1 MDLITEDW
9 KTEVPVDMEVAGG
22 FKRTMTQLKLQE
34 GAMGVV
40 DTVIVFRI
48 LKMMTRKWEE
58 MDAFK
63 FGLIDANG
71 KRIKGVKPKTSEE
84 KNSFTLLHRLVFNL
98 KRVLELLPF
107 GRTRLAS
114 YGASLAL
121 LKEHFNIDGEPL
133 ERHFYQYLKEN
144 DMVLDLLEGHDNLN
158 NLEKGKEYELRLSV
172 WNEEDN
178 IGTRGDRVQ
187 VLGKSDNVMG
197 VDIYKAYNINTDQS
211 MLITGHDVK

>member
-1 MDLITEDW
+1 
-9 KTEVPVDMEVAGG
+9 
-22 FKRTMTQLKLQE
+22 MTQVDLKE
-34 GAMGVV
+34 GAMNVV

-58 MDAFK
+58 MDAYK
-63 FGLIDANG
+63 FGLIDDNG
-71 KRIKGVKPKTSEE
+71 KRIKSKKPKTSEE

-114 YGASLAL
+114 YAASLAL
-121 LKEHFNIDGEPL
+121 LKEHFNIDGEAL

-144 DMVLDLLEGHDNLN
+144 DLVLDLLEGHVNMNVLQ
-158 NLEKGKEYELRLSV
+158 KGKDYELRQSV

-178 IGTRGDRVQ
+178 LGYRGDRVQ
-187 VLGKSDNVMG
+187 VLGKTDNVMG
-197 VDIYKAYNINTDQS
+197 VDIYRVYNFNQDQS
-211 MLITGHDVK
+211 MLITGHDIKNVGIHEDN

>member
-1 MDLITEDW
+1 
-9 KTEVPVDMEVAGG
+9 
-22 FKRTMTQLKLQE
+22 
-34 GAMGVV
+34 
-40 DTVIVFRI
+40 
-48 LKMMTRKWEE
+48 

-71 KRIKGVKPKTSEE
+71 KRIKGVKPKGSEQ

-114 YGASLAL
+114 YAASLAL
-121 LKEHFNIDGEPL
+121 LKEHFNINGEAL

-144 DMVLDLLEGHDNLN
+144 NMTLDLLEGHDNLN
-158 NLEKGKEYELRLSV
+158 NLQKGMEYELRLSV
-172 WNEEDN
+172 WNEEDV
-178 IGTRGDRVQ
+178 IGKRGDRVQ
-187 VLGKSDNVMG
+187 VLGKTDNVMG
-197 VDIYKAYNINTDQS
+197 VDIYRAYNFDQDES

>member
-1 MDLITEDW
+1 
-9 KTEVPVDMEVAGG
+9 
-22 FKRTMTQLKLQE
+22 MTQVDLKE
-34 GAMGVV
+34 GAMNVV

-58 MDAFK
+58 MDAYK
-63 FGLIDANG
+63 FGLIDDNG
-71 KRIKGVKPKTSEE
+71 KRIKSKKPKTSEE

-114 YGASLAL
+114 YAASLAL
-121 LKEHFNIDGEPL
+121 LKEHFNIDGESL

-144 DMVLDLLEGHDNLN
+144 DLVLDLLEGHDNMN
-158 NLEKGKEYELRLSV
+158 NLQKGKQYELRQSV

-178 IGTRGDRVQ
+178 IGYRGDQVQ
-187 VLGKSDNVMG
+187 VLGKTDNVMG
-197 VDIYKAYNINTDQS
+197 VDIYRVYNITQDQS
-211 MLITGHDVK
+211 MLITGHDIK

>member
-1 MDLITEDW
+1 
-9 KTEVPVDMEVAGG
+9 
-22 FKRTMTQLKLQE
+22 MTQVDLKE
-34 GAMGVV
+34 GAMNVV

-58 MDAFK
+58 MDAYK
-63 FGLIDANG
+63 FGLIDDNG
-71 KRIKGVKPKTSEE
+71 KRIKSKKPKTSEE

-114 YGASLAL
+114 YAASLAL
-121 LKEHFNIDGEPL
+121 LKEHFNIDGESL

-144 DMVLDLLEGHDNLN
+144 DLVLDLLEGHDNMN
-158 NLEKGKEYELRLSV
+158 NLQKGKQYELRQSV

-178 IGTRGDRVQ
+178 VGYRGDQVQ
-187 VLGKSDNVMG
+187 VLGKTDNVMG
-197 VDIYKAYNINTDQS
+197 VDIYKAYNIDQDQS

>member
-1 MDLITEDW
+1 
-9 KTEVPVDMEVAGG
+9 
-22 FKRTMTQLKLQE
+22 MTQVQLKE
-34 GAMGVV
+34 GALGVV

-48 LKMMTRKWEE
+48 LKMMTKKWSE
-58 MDAFK
+58 MDAYK
-63 FGLIDANG
+63 FGLIDDNG
-71 KRIKGVKPKTSEE
+71 KRIKSKKPKTSEE
-84 KNSFTLLHRLVFNL
+84 KSSFTLLHRLVFNL

-114 YGASLAL
+114 YAASLAL

>member
-1 MDLITEDW
+1 
-9 KTEVPVDMEVAGG
+9 
-22 FKRTMTQLKLQE
+22 MTQLKLQE

-71 KRIKGVKPKTSEE
+71 KRIKGVKPKGSEQ

-114 YGASLAL
+114 YAASLAL

-178 IGTRGDRVQ
+178 IGTRGNRVQ

-197 VDIYKAYNINTDQS
+197 VDIYKAYNFDTDQS

>member
-1 MDLITEDW
+1 
-9 KTEVPVDMEVAGG
+9 
-22 FKRTMTQLKLQE
+22 MTQVNLKE
-34 GAMGVV
+34 GAMNVV

-58 MDAFK
+58 MDAYK
-63 FGLIDANG
+63 FGLIDDNG
-71 KRIKGVKPKTSEE
+71 KRIKTKKPKTSEE

-114 YGASLAL
+114 YAASLAL
-121 LKEHFNIDGEPL
+121 LKEHFNIDGESL

-144 DMVLDLLEGHDNLN
+144 DLVLDLLEGHDNMN
-158 NLEKGKEYELRLSV
+158 NLQKGKQYELRQSV

-178 IGTRGDRVQ
+178 VGYRGDRVQ
-187 VLGKSDNVMG
+187 VLGKTDNVMG
-197 VDIYKAYNINTDQS
+197 VDIYRVYNYNQDQS
-211 MLITGHDVK
+211 MLITGHDIK

>member
-1 MDLITEDW
+1 
-9 KTEVPVDMEVAGG
+9 
-22 FKRTMTQLKLQE
+22 MTQLKLQE

-71 KRIKGVKPKTSEE
+71 KRIKGVKPKGSEQ

-114 YGASLAL
+114 YAASLAL

-178 IGTRGDRVQ
+178 IGTRGNRVQ

-197 VDIYKAYNINTDQS
+197 VDIYKAYNFDTDQS
-211 MLITGHDVK
+211 MLITAVSYTHLTLPTPPYV

>member
-1 MDLITEDW
+1 
-9 KTEVPVDMEVAGG
+9 
-22 FKRTMTQLKLQE
+22 MTQVDLKE
-34 GAMGVV
+34 GAMNVV

-58 MDAFK
+58 MDAYK
-63 FGLIDANG
+63 FGLIDDNG
-71 KRIKGVKPKTSEE
+71 KRIKSKKPKTSEE

-114 YGASLAL
+114 YAASLAL
-121 LKEHFNIDGEPL
+121 LKEHFNIDGEAL

-144 DMVLDLLEGHDNLN
+144 DLVLDLLEGHVNMNVLQ
-158 NLEKGKEYELRLSV
+158 KGKDYELRQSV

-178 IGTRGDRVQ
+178 VGYRGDRVQ
-187 VLGKSDNVMG
+187 ILGKTDNVMG
-197 VDIYKAYNINTDQS
+197 VDIYRAYNYNQDQS
-211 MLITGHDVK
+211 MLITGHDIKNVGIHEDN

>member
-1 MDLITEDW
+1 
-9 KTEVPVDMEVAGG
+9 
-22 FKRTMTQLKLQE
+22 MTQLKLQE

-114 YGASLAL
+114 YAASLAL

-197 VDIYKAYNINTDQS
+197 VDIYKAYNINTCLLYTSPSPRD
-211 MLITGHDVK
+211 

>member
-1 MDLITEDW
+1 MKQLDL
-9 KTEVPVDMEVAGG
+9 K
-22 FKRTMTQLKLQE
+22 E

-71 KRIKGVKPKTSEE
+71 KRIKGVKPKGSEQ

-114 YGASLAL
+114 YAASLAL
-121 LKEHFNIDGEPL
+121 LKEHFNINGEAL
-133 ERHFYQYLKEN
+133 ERHFYSFLKEN
-144 DMVLDLLEGHDNLN
+144 NMTLDLLEGHDNLN
-158 NLEKGKEYELRLSV
+158 NLQKGMEYELRLSV
-172 WNEEDN
+172 WNEEDV
-178 IGTRGDRVQ
+178 IGKRGDRVQ
-187 VLGKSDNVMG
+187 VLGKTDNVMG
-197 VDIYKAYNINTDQS
+197 VDIYKAYNFDQDES

>member
-1 MDLITEDW
+1 
-9 KTEVPVDMEVAGG
+9 
-22 FKRTMTQLKLQE
+22 MTQLKLQE

-48 LKMMTRKWEE
+48 LKMMTRKWIE

-71 KRIKGVKPKTSEE
+71 KRIKGVKAKTSEQ

-107 GRTRLAS
+107 GRTRLSS
-114 YGASLAL
+114 YAASLAL

-158 NLEKGKEYELRLSV
+158 NLQKGMEYELRLSV
-172 WNEEDN
+172 WNEEDV
-178 IGTRGDRVQ
+178 IGKRGDRVQ
-187 VLGKSDNVMG
+187 VLGKTDNVMG
-197 VDIYKAYNINTDQS
+197 VDIYRAYNIDQDQS

>member
-1 MDLITEDW
+1 MNQVDL
-9 KTEVPVDMEVAGG
+9 K
-22 FKRTMTQLKLQE
+22 E

-58 MDAFK
+58 MDAYK
-63 FGLIDANG
+63 FGIIDDNG
-71 KRIKGVKPKTSEE
+71 KRIKSKKPKTSEE

-114 YGASLAL
+114 YAASLAL
-121 LKEHFNIDGEPL
+121 LKEHFNIDGESL

-144 DMVLDLLEGHDNLN
+144 DLVLDLLEGHDNMN
-158 NLEKGKEYELRLSV
+158 NLQKGKEYELRQSV
-172 WNEEDN
+172 WNEEDC
-178 IGTRGDRVQ
+178 IGTRGDQVQ
-187 VLGKSDNVMG
+187 VLGRTDNVMG
-197 VDIYKAYNINTDQS
+197 VDIYRVYNITQDQS

>member
-1 MDLITEDW
+1 
-9 KTEVPVDMEVAGG
+9 
-22 FKRTMTQLKLQE
+22 MTQVDLKE
-34 GAMGVV
+34 GAMNVV

-63 FGLIDANG
+63 FGLIDNNG
-71 KRIKGVKPKTSEE
+71 KRIKSKKPKTSEE

-114 YGASLAL
+114 YAASLAL
-121 LKEHFNIDGEPL
+121 LKEHFNIDGESL

-144 DMVLDLLEGHDNLN
+144 DLVLDLLEGHDNMN
-158 NLEKGKEYELRLSV
+158 NLQKGKQYELRQSV
-172 WNEEDN
+172 WNEEN
-178 IGTRGDRVQ
+178 NVGYRGDQVQ
-187 VLGKSDNVMG
+187 VLGKTDNVMG
-197 VDIYKAYNINTDQS
+197 VDIYRVYNITQDQS
-211 MLITGHDVK
+211 MLITGHDIK

>member
-1 MDLITEDW
+1 M
-9 KTEVPVDMEVAGG
+9 KQVN
-22 FKRTMTQLKLQE
+22 LKE
-34 GAMGVV
+34 GAMNVV

-48 LKMMTRKWEE
+48 LKMMTRKWNE
-58 MDAFK
+58 MDAHK
-63 FGLIDANG
+63 FGLIDDNG
-71 KRIKGVKPKTSEE
+71 KRIKSKKPKTSEE

-114 YGASLAL
+114 YAASLAL
-121 LKEHFNIDGEPL
+121 LKEHFNIDGEAL

-144 DMVLDLLEGHDNLN
+144 DLVLDLLEGHDNMN
-158 NLEKGKEYELRLSV
+158 NLQKGKQYELRQSV

-178 IGTRGDRVQ
+178 IGYRGDQVQ
-187 VLGKSDNVMG
+187 VLGKTDNVMG
-197 VDIYKAYNINTDQS
+197 VDIYRVYNITQDQS

>member
-1 MDLITEDW
+1 
-9 KTEVPVDMEVAGG
+9 
-22 FKRTMTQLKLQE
+22 MTQVDLKE
-34 GAMGVV
+34 GSMNVV

-58 MDAFK
+58 MDAYK
-63 FGLIDANG
+63 FGLIDDNG
-71 KRIKGVKPKTSEE
+71 KRIKSKKPKTSEE

-114 YGASLAL
+114 YAASLAL
-121 LKEHFNIDGEPL
+121 LKENFNIDGESL

-144 DMVLDLLEGHDNLN
+144 DLVLDLLEGHDNMN
-158 NLEKGKEYELRLSV
+158 NLQKGKQYELRQSV

-178 IGTRGDRVQ
+178 VGYRGDQVQ
-187 VLGKSDNVMG
+187 VLGRTDNVMG
-197 VDIYKAYNINTDQS
+197 VDIYRVYNITQDQS
-211 MLITGHDVK
+211 MLITGHDIK

>member
-1 MDLITEDW
+1 
-9 KTEVPVDMEVAGG
+9 
-22 FKRTMTQLKLQE
+22 MTQVKLQE

-48 LKMMTRKWEE
+48 LKMLTRKWEE
-58 MDAFK
+58 QDAFK
-63 FGLIDANG
+63 FGIIDDKG
-71 KRIKGVKPKTSEE
+71 KRIKSVKPKTSEE

-114 YGASLAL
+114 YAASLAL

-158 NLEKGKEYELRLSV
+158 NLQKGMEYELRLSV
-172 WNEEDN
+172 WNEEN
-178 IGTRGDRVQ
+178 IIGQRGDRVQ
-187 VLGKSDNVMG
+187 VLGKTDNVMG
-197 VDIYKAYNINTDQS
+197 VDIYKAYNFDQDES

>member
-1 MDLITEDW
+1 MNQVDL
-9 KTEVPVDMEVAGG
+9 K
-22 FKRTMTQLKLQE
+22 E

-58 MDAFK
+58 MDAYK
-63 FGLIDANG
+63 FGIIDDNG
-71 KRIKGVKPKTSEE
+71 KRIKSKKPKTSEE

-114 YGASLAL
+114 YAASLAL
-121 LKEHFNIDGEPL
+121 LKEHFNIDGKYL
-133 ERHFYQYLKEN
+133 EETFYQYLKDN
-144 DMVLDLLEGHDNLN
+144 NLTLDLLEGHENRN
-158 NLEKGKEYELRLSV
+158 NLQKGKEYELRQSV
-172 WNEEDN
+172 WNEEDC
-178 IGTRGDRVQ
+178 IGTRGDQVQ
-187 VLGKSDNVMG
+187 VLGRTDNVMG
-197 VDIYKAYNINTDQS
+197 VDIYRVYNITQDQS

>member
-1 MDLITEDW
+1 M
-9 KTEVPVDMEVAGG
+9 KQVN
-22 FKRTMTQLKLQE
+22 LKE
-34 GAMGVV
+34 GAMNVV

-71 KRIKGVKPKTSEE
+71 KRIKSVKPKTSEE

-98 KRVLELLPF
+98 KRILELLPF

-114 YGASLAL
+114 YAASLAL
-121 LKEHFNIDGEPL
+121 LKENFNIDGDAL

-144 DMVLDLLEGHDNLN
+144 DLVLDLLEGHDNMN
-158 NLEKGKEYELRLSV
+158 NLEKGKDYELRQSV

-178 IGTRGDRVQ
+178 VGYRGDRVQ
-187 VLGKSDNVMG
+187 VLGKTDNVMG
-197 VDIYKAYNINTDQS
+197 VDIYRVYNYNQDQS
-211 MLITGHDVK
+211 MLITGHDIK

>member
-1 MDLITEDW
+1 
-9 KTEVPVDMEVAGG
+9 
-22 FKRTMTQLKLQE
+22 MTQVQLKE
-34 GAMGVV
+34 GAMNVV

-71 KRIKGVKPKTSEE
+71 KRIKSVKPKTSEE

-114 YGASLAL
+114 YAASLAL
-121 LKEHFNIDGEPL
+121 LKEHFEIDGKYL
-133 ERHFYQYLKEN
+133 EESFYTYLKEN
-144 DMVLDLLEGHDNLN
+144 NLVIDLLEGHDNMN
-158 NLEKGKEYELRLSV
+158 NLQKGKEYELRQSV
-172 WNEEDN
+172 WNEENN
-178 IGTRGDRVQ
+178 IGHRGDYVQ
-187 VLGKSDNVMG
+187 VLGKTDTVMG
-197 VDIYKAYNINTDQS
+197 VDIYRVYNRSQDQS
-211 MLITGHDVK
+211 MLITGHDV

>member
-1 MDLITEDW
+1 MKQLDL
-9 KTEVPVDMEVAGG
+9 K
-22 FKRTMTQLKLQE
+22 E

-71 KRIKGVKPKTSEE
+71 KRIKGVKPKGSEQ

-114 YGASLAL
+114 YAASLAL
-121 LKEHFNIDGEPL
+121 LKEHFNINGEAL

-144 DMVLDLLEGHDNLN
+144 NMTLDLLEGHDNLN
-158 NLEKGKEYELRLSV
+158 NLQKGMEYELRLSV
-172 WNEEDN
+172 WNEEDV
-178 IGTRGDRVQ
+178 IGKRGDRVQ
-187 VLGKSDNVMG
+187 VLGKTDNVMG
-197 VDIYKAYNINTDQS
+197 VDIYKAYNFDQDES